1 MKKLLVA
8 ALFSLALATPS
19 LAQDKPI
26 KVSGCAMRGAVV
38 GMHGAADSVRQN
50 IQYQPAQPMP
60 TPDTY
65 GTVEGTLRNWI
76 TFCQQG
82 PVIDPAKWTQTGK
95 LCPLHKAKK

>member
-26 KVSGCAMRGAVV
+26 KVSGCVMKGVEFSCIVLRTVAGKTY
-38 GMHGAADSVRQN
+38 N
-50 IQYQPAQPMP
+50 ISQAQPTP
-60 TPDTY
+60 TLDTY
-65 GTVEGTLRNWI
+65 GTVKGTLRNWI

-82 PVIDPAKWTQTGK
+82 PVISPATWTQRGK

>member
-26 KVSGCAMRGAVV
+26 KVSGCAMKGAVLGCMV
-38 GMHGAADSVRQN
+38 LRTVSGKTYN
-50 IQYQPAQPMP
+50 ISAAQPMP

-82 PVIDPAKWTQTGK
+82 AVINPATWTERGK
-95 LCPLHKAKK
+95 ICPLRKAKK